1 MANTTTDP
9 VCGMT
14 IQDIPTVP
22 RTTHRGRTYVFCSNS
37 CRDQFVREPDR
48 YARTG
53 NDAHV

>member
-14 IQDIPTVP
+14 IQDIPTIP

-53 NDAHV
+53 NDPHV